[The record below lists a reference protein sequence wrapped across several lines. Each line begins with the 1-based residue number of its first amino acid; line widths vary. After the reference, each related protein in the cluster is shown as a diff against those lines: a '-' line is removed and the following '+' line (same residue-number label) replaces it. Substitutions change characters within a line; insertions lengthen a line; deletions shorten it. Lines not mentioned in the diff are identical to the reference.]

1 MSREPKKILLVED
14 DPTLGFVIKDN
25 LEMNNYNVD
34 LCEDGEQALKAFEN
48 ERFELCILDIML
60 PKLDGFGLAKKIRK
74 YNKEIPIIFLSAKS
88 LNEDKITGFKIGADD
103 YITKPFSMEELI
115 CRMEVFL
122 KRASP
127 VSDTPKVWEIGE
139 YIFDSAGIALK
150 HGDRSFQ
157 LTRRESEL
165 LRFLC
170 ENRETVTKREDI
182 LLKVWGDDDY
192 FKGRSLDVFISKLRK
207 YLSEDKNVDI
217 INFHGVGFKLEVKG

>member
-1 MSREPKKILLVED
+1 MPKKILLVED
-14 DPTLGFVIKDN
+14 DPTLGYVIKDN
-25 LEMNNYNVD
+25 LEVNNYDVE
-34 LCEDGEQALKAFEN
+34 LCTDGQQALESFEK
-48 ERFELCILDIML
+48 ESFELCILDIML
-60 PKLDGFGLAKKIRK
+60 PKLDGFELARQIRQH
-74 YNKEIPIIFLSAKS
+74 NKDIPIIFLSAKS

-122 KRASP
+122 KRTSNGSEP
-127 VSDTPKVWEIGE
+127 NRVWTIGE
-139 YIFDSAGIALK
+139 YTFDSADISLK
-150 HGDRSFQ
+150 HRNLSFQ

-165 LRFLC
+165 LQFLC
-170 ENRETVTKREDI
+170 ENRETVTKREEI

-217 INFHGVGFKLEVKG
+217 INFHGVGFKLEVKS